1 MTRSY
6 TGWLA
11 GLLALL
17 LSTTGIAQQT
27 PTPKPFT
34 ISGKFKNGTPGTKVY
49 LQLGAAQSPVVLDS
63 TTLDQ
68 EGSFRFT
75 RTESDGG
82 NVYQINLANV
92 QRLNFLAEGGETFS
106 LTGDARDVN
115 EDGVLTSG
123 TITGSTNMEYYHKIL
138 GLVSD
143 LRSKVTI
150 WNEEYE
156 KASLKNDQKK
166 INEIQGRFEK
176 AERELMDQIKA
187 MLPEMG
193 SSFIAVFTAN
203 NFLNAQTDLP
213 VLEELADKLQ
223 QENPSPKYAQ
233 AFIAGIKRIK
243 GVGVGDIAPDF
254 SLNDPEGNQVSLS
267 SLRGKYV
274 LLDFWASWCG
284 PCRKENPNVV
294 RLYEQYKDKDFEIYG
309 VSLDRDKNAWI
320 KAIKD
325 DNLTWVHGSDL
336 KYWSSDVAVQYGVNG
351 IPATYLL
358 DQEGRVIAKNLRGAA
373 LERKLEEL
381 LK

>member
-1 MTRSY
+1 MTGSY

-17 LSTTGIAQQT
+17 ISTAGIAQQA

-34 ISGKFKNGTPGTKVY
+34 ISGKFKNGVPGTKVY
-49 LQLGAAQSPVVLDS
+49 LQLGAAQNPVVLDS

-68 EGSFRFT
+68 EGAFRFT
-75 RTESDGG
+75 ATESDGG
-82 NVYQINLANV
+82 NVYQINLANT

-106 LTGDARDVN
+106 LTGDAGDTN

-123 TITGSTNMEYYHKIL
+123 SITGSTNMEYYNKLL
-138 GLVSD
+138 GLVAN
-143 LRSKVTI
+143 LRGKVTT

-166 INEIQGRFEK
+166 INEIQGKFEK
-176 AERELMDQIKA
+176 AERELMGQIKT
-187 MLPEMG
+187 MFPEMG

-213 VLEELADKLQ
+213 VLEGLAEKLQ
-223 QENPSPKYAQ
+223 KENPSPKYAQ
-233 AFIAGIKRIK
+233 AFIAGVRRIR
-243 GVGVGDIAPDF
+243 GIGVGDIAPDF
-254 SLNDPEGNQVSLS
+254 SLNDPDGKQVSLS
-267 SLRGKYV
+267 SLKGKYV

-284 PCRKENPNVV
+284 PCRKENPHVV
-294 RLYEQYKDKDFEIYG
+294 KLYEQYKDKNFEIYG
-309 VSLDRDKNAWI
+309 VSLDRDKDAWI

-336 KYWSSDVAVQYGVNG
+336 KYWSSEVAVQYGVNG

-358 DQEGRVIAKNLRGAA
+358 DQEGRVIAKNLRGMA
-373 LERKLEEL
+373 LEKKLEEL
-381 LK
+381 FK

>member
-17 LSTTGIAQQT
+17 LSTAGIAQQT

-49 LQLGAAQSPVVLDS
+49 LQLGAAQNPVVLDS

-138 GLVSD
+138 GLVAD

-176 AERELMDQIKA
+176 AERELMDQIKT

-213 VLEELADKLQ
+213 VLEKLADKLQ
-223 QENPSPKYAQ
+223 LENPSPKYAQ

-254 SLNDPEGNQVSLS
+254 SLNDPEGKQVSLS
-267 SLRGKYV
+267 SLKGKYV

-309 VSLDRDKNAWI
+309 VSLDRDKDAWI

>member
-1 MTRSY
+1 MIGSY
-6 TGWLA
+6 TKWLA
-11 GLLALL
+11 GMLALL
-17 LSTTGIAQQT
+17 LSTAGIAQQT
-27 PTPKPFT
+27 PAPKSFT
-34 ISGKFKNGTPGTKVY
+34 INGKFKNGTPGTKVY
-49 LQLGAAQSPVVLDS
+49 LQLGAAQNPVLLDS
-63 TTLDQ
+63 TSLDQ
-68 EGSFRFT
+68 EGAFHFT

-82 NVYQINLANV
+82 NVYQINLGNT

-106 LTGDARDVN
+106 LTGDAKDTN

-123 TITGSTNMEYYHKIL
+123 SITGSANMEYYNKIL
-138 GLVSD
+138 GLVSG
-143 LRSKVTI
+143 LRSKVTA

-176 AERELMDQIKA
+176 AERELMDQIKT
-187 MLPEMG
+187 MLPGMG
-193 SSFIAVFTAN
+193 ASFIAVFTAN

-213 VLEELADKLQ
+213 VLEGLSDKLQ
-223 QENPSPKYAQ
+223 KENPSPKYAQ
-233 AFIAGIKRIK
+233 AFIAGVKRIR
-243 GVGVGDIAPDF
+243 GVGIGDIAPDF
-254 SLNDPEGNQVSLS
+254 SLNAPDGQQVSLS

-294 RLYEQYKDKDFEIYG
+294 RLYEQYKNKNFEIYG
-309 VSLDRDKNAWI
+309 VSLDRDKDAWL

-358 DQEGRVIAKNLRGAA
+358 DQEGRVIAKNLRGLA
-373 LERKLEEL
+373 LEKKLEEL

>member
-1 MTRSY
+1 MTGSY

-11 GLLALL
+11 GMLAFL
-17 LSTTGIAQQT
+17 LSTAGIAQQV
-27 PTPKPFT
+27 PAPKPFT

-49 LQLGAAQSPVVLDS
+49 LQLGATQSPVLLDS

-68 EGSFRFT
+68 EGAFRFT

-82 NVYQINLANV
+82 NVYQINLGNT
-92 QRLNFLAEGGETFS
+92 QRLNFLAEGGEALS
-106 LTGDARDVN
+106 LTGDAKDVN

-123 TITGSTNMEYYHKIL
+123 SITGSSNMDYYNKIL
-138 GLVSD
+138 GLVAG
-143 LRSKVTI
+143 LRGKVMT

-176 AERELMDQIKA
+176 AERELMDQIKT

-193 SSFIAVFTAN
+193 ASFIAVFTAN
-203 NFLNAQTDLP
+203 NFLNGQTDLP
-213 VLEELADKLQ
+213 VLESLAEKLQ
-223 QENPSPKYAQ
+223 KENPSPKYAQ
-233 AFIAGIKRIK
+233 AFIAGVKRIR
-243 GVGVGDIAPDF
+243 GISVGDVAPDF
-254 SLNDPEGNQVSLS
+254 SLNSPEGEQVALS

-294 RLYEQYKDKDFEIYG
+294 RLYEQYKNKNFEIYG
-309 VSLDRDKNAWI
+309 VSLDRDKDAWL

-358 DQEGRVIAKNLRGAA
+358 DQEGRVIAKNLRGIA
-373 LERKLEEL
+373 LEKKLEEL

>member
-1 MTRSY
+1 MTGSY

-11 GLLALL
+11 GLLAMLI
-17 LSTTGIAQQT
+17 STAGMAQQA
-27 PTPKPFT
+27 PSPKPFT
-34 ISGKFKNGTPGTKVY
+34 INGTFKNGTPGSKVY
-49 LQLGAAQSPVVLDS
+49 LQLGASQTPVVLDS

-68 EGSFRFT
+68 AGAFSFT
-75 RTESDGG
+75 RSESDGG
-82 NVYQINLANV
+82 NVYQINLANT
-92 QRLNFLAEGGETFS
+92 QRLNFLAEGGETFT
-106 LTGDARDVN
+106 LTGDAKDTN
-115 EDGVLTSG
+115 EDGVLTTGS
-123 TITGSTNMEYYHKIL
+123 ITGSSNMEYYNKIL
-138 GLVSD
+138 GLVAD
-143 LRSKVTI
+143 LRGKVTT

-156 KASLKNDQKK
+156 KASTKNDQKK
-166 INEIQGRFEK
+166 INEIQGKFEK
-176 AERELMDQIKA
+176 AERELMGQIKT

-193 SSFIAVFTAN
+193 ASFIAVFTAN

-213 VLEELADKLQ
+213 VLEGLADKLQ
-223 QENPSPKYAQ
+223 KENPSPKYAQ
-233 AFIAGIKRIK
+233 AFIAGVKRIK
-243 GVGVGDIAPDF
+243 GIGIGDVAPDF
-254 SLNDPEGNQVSLS
+254 SLNDPEGKQVALS

-294 RLYEQYKDKDFEIYG
+294 RLYEQYKGKNFEIYG
-309 VSLDRDKNAWI
+309 VSLDRDKEAWI

-373 LERKLEEL
+373 LEKKLEEL

>member
-1 MTRSY
+1 MTGSY
-6 TGWLA
+6 TGRLV
-11 GLLALL
+11 GLVALL
-17 LSTTGIAQQT
+17 FSTVALAQQN
-27 PTPKPFT
+27 PKSFT
-34 ISGKFKNGTPGTKVY
+34 INGKFKNATAGIKVY
-49 LQLGAAQSPVVLDS
+49 LQLGAVQNPIVLDS

-68 EGSFRFT
+68 QGAFSFT

-82 NVYQINLANV
+82 NVYQINLGNT
-92 QRLNFLAEGGETFS
+92 QKLNFLAEGGETFS
-106 LTGDARDVN
+106 LTGDAHDTN
-115 EDGVLTSG
+115 DDGVTTSG
-123 TITGSTNMEYYHKIL
+123 AITGSSNMEYYNKIL
-138 GLVSD
+138 VLVAD

-176 AERELMDQIKA
+176 AERELMSQIKT

-203 NFLNAQTDLP
+203 NFLNSQTDLP
-213 VLEELADKLQ
+213 VLEALADKLQ
-223 QENPSPKYAQ
+223 KENPSPKYAQ
-233 AFIAGIKRIK
+233 AFIAGVKRVK
-243 GVGVGDIAPDF
+243 GIGIGDIAPDF
-254 SLNDPEGNQVSLS
+254 SLNDPDGKQIALS

-294 RLYEQYKDKDFEIYG
+294 RLYEQYKDKNFEIYG
-309 VSLDRDKNAWI
+309 VSLDRDKDAWI

-358 DQEGRVIAKNLRGAA
+358 DQEGRVVAKNLRGAA
-373 LERKLEEL
+373 LEKKLEEL

>member
-1 MTRSY
+1 MTGSY

-11 GLLALL
+11 GMLAFL
-17 LSTTGIAQQT
+17 LSTAGIAQQV
-27 PTPKPFT
+27 PAPKPFT

-49 LQLGAAQSPVVLDS
+49 LQLGATQSPVLLDS

-68 EGSFRFT
+68 EGAFRFT

-82 NVYQINLANV
+82 NVYQINLGNT
-92 QRLNFLAEGGETFS
+92 QRLNFLAEGGEALS
-106 LTGDARDVN
+106 LTGDAKDVN

-123 TITGSTNMEYYHKIL
+123 SITGSSNMDYYNKIL
-138 GLVSD
+138 GLVAG
-143 LRSKVTI
+143 LRGKVMT

-176 AERELMDQIKA
+176 AERELMDQIKT

-193 SSFIAVFTAN
+193 ASFIAVFTAN
-203 NFLNAQTDLP
+203 NFLNGQTDLP
-213 VLEELADKLQ
+213 VLESLAEKLQ
-223 QENPSPKYAQ
+223 KENPSPKYAQ
-233 AFIAGIKRIK
+233 AFIAGVKRIR
-243 GVGVGDIAPDF
+243 GIGVGDVAPDF
-254 SLNDPEGNQVSLS
+254 SLNSPEGEQVALS

-294 RLYEQYKDKDFEIYG
+294 RLYEQYKNKNFEIYG
-309 VSLDRDKNAWI
+309 VSLDRDKDAWL

-358 DQEGRVIAKNLRGAA
+358 DQEGRVIAKNLRGIA
-373 LERKLEEL
+373 LEKKLEEL